1 MTIDYQ
7 APIAPD
13 RAFRYLLKEGYFD
26 LSRILAV
33 ARAASGYLYA
43 GLPEKELEQLLQ
55 TIYDE
60 DYHTAYKGVAKAYR
74 AMENV
79 VPKYIQALYSW
90 FPIWKLFILF
100 VYEATSDF
108 RMEQDKYR
116 SYPHFDEV
124 IKQAIPAEPL

>member
-13 RAFRYLLKEGYFD
+13 RALRYLLKEGYGD
-26 LSRILAV
+26 LSKILAV

-60 DYHTAYKGVAKAYR
+60 DYHTAYKGVAEAYR
-74 AMENV
+74 AMDNA

-116 SYPHFDEV
+116 VYPHFNDV
-124 IKQAIPAEPL
+124 IRQALPTEPL